1 MRQTVKRVF
10 NQEKR
15 SGAQNKVPELC
26 AADIRATQRRRI
38 INCLEEIAGSG
49 LFEDL
54 YI

>member
-26 AADIRATQRRRI
+26 AADIRATQI
-38 INCLEEIAGSG
+38 VGEGAIMV
-49 LFEDL
+49 
-54 YI
+54 